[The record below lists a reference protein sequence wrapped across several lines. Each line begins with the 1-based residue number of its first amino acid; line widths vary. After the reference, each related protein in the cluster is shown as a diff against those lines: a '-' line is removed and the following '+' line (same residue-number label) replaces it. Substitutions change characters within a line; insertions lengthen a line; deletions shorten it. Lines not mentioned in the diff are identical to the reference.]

1 MEDAELYVGTSR
13 KLTCVVSPVEATNKK
28 VVFESDDWSVAEI
41 NYETG
46 VVTGIAPGTTTVTV
60 TTEDGGFTD
69 SCTVTVSELGE
80 ITFHPAH
87 MRAIG

>member
-1 MEDAELYVGTSR
+1 MTGALR
-13 KLTCVVSPVEATNKK
+13 KLITK
-28 VVFESDDWSVAEI
+28 
-41 NYETG
+41 TG

-80 ITFHPAH
+80 ITFTATASAAHPAH